1 MPPIKFKPKRKQ
13 DKKAEAL
20 VRLRRRWEKEHEDE
34 DWEPEK
40 EPIITPMLKGVEGGI
55 RHVLEALRAHDDD
68 DAQAFI
74 DAYDGLT
81 ATDRRCLS
89 LEVVCFSAGIGSLRL
104 AEVAQTALFLYGTMK
119 TKMLLSSAMPKVM
132 KATIKAATDEV
143 PIVALDIETMCNK
156 VVGHTNGDIKAMEM
170 FHKMSGLMPLPKGA
184 QIAIQNN
191 FGDKEDDKPSGQGW
205 RAPEDRLREFHDMT
219 EPKRLPSPAAPPVTL
234 GGHIDRMQEETVE
247 IMAER

>member
-1 MPPIKFKPKRKQ
+1 
-13 DKKAEAL
+13 
-20 VRLRRRWEKEHEDE
+20 
-34 DWEPEK
+34 
-40 EPIITPMLKGVEGGI
+40 MLKGVEGGI

-74 DAYDGLT
+74 ELADSLSAG
-81 ATDRRCLS
+81 DRKHAPI
-89 LEVVCFSAGIGSLRL
+89 EAIAFAAGIGSLRL
-104 AEVAQTALFLYGTMK
+104 AELAQTALFLYGTMK

-143 PIVALDIETMCNK
+143 PITADTMEGRI
-156 VVGHTNGDIKAMEM
+156 VVGHSNGDIKAMEM

-219 EPKRLPSPAAPPVTL
+219 EPKRLPSPPAPPVTL
-234 GGHIDRMQEETVE
+234 GGHFDRMQEETVE